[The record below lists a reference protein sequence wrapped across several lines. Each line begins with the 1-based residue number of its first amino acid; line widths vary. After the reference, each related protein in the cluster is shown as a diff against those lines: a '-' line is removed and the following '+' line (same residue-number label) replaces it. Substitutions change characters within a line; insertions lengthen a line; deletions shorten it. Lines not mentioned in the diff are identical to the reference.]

1 MLPGFKF
8 YFGEAIARVPSKLLH
23 EPHDLVPPIFQ
34 EGVYPVGGENLE
46 RHDAAEVAPVVAVGG
61 NGDGGVVVPYILAGE
76 EVRAVGQDDVVLGE
90 AFLHR
95 ERRRND
101 DDKTGAEPE
110 GENRAIFL

>member
-1 MLPGFKF
+1 MHQ
-8 YFGEAIARVPSKLLH
+8 GEAIACFPSKLLYD
-23 EPHDLVPPIFQ
+23 PHGFLPSDFK
-34 EGVYPVGGENLE
+34 EGVEARRREDVDGD
-46 RHDAAEVAPVVAVGG
+46 DAAEVAPVVAVGG